1 MTQAAGPVPRDGGV
15 IDARWAVS
23 GLFIANG
30 VRMGSWAPMFLRTQR
45 TISGPVVSGRCQ
57 STISR
62 SKVSRRISR

>member
-30 VRMGSWAPMFLRTQR
+30 LMMGSWAPKLPVLMQR
-45 TISGPVVSGRCQ
+45 LGIFRHSNTLE
-57 STISR
+57 
-62 SKVSRRISR
+62 